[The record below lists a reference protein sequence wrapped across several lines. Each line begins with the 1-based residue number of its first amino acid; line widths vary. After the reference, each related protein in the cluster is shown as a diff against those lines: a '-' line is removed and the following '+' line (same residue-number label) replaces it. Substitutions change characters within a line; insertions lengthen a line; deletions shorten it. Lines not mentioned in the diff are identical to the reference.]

1 MKKIQMVDVVSQ
13 YERYKSE
20 IDASILSV
28 LKSGIYIQG
37 PEVKKFELLLSNYL
51 HSKYTISCANG
62 TDALYLAL
70 RSLNL
75 QPGDE
80 VIVPAFTFVSTVEAV
95 CLLGLKPIFI
105 DIDSDTFLLNPNLI
119 KDVLTNRTRAILPV
133 HLFGQCCDMV
143 LIQEIANQH
152 NLFVIEDAAQSI
164 GAKCH
169 INSKSLTKKFS
180 GTIGHIGITSFY
192 PSKNLGCFGDG
203 GAIFTQ
209 DQKISQQIRLL
220 ANHGQKQKYYH
231 DIIGLNSR
239 LDAVQA
245 SILSFKLS
253 LLDHFNKKR
262 NKVAEF
268 YNKYF
273 NDVSWIKTPVKR
285 DDSDHVYHQ
294 YSIILSSKIDREK
307 LQSYLFKKGI
317 PTMIYYPIP
326 LHKQKAYRHY
336 SNQSLPIAEKVSKQI
351 ISLPIH
357 PEMDLQQM
365 EFIGKKIKN
374 YI

>member
-13 YERYKSE
+13 YQRYESE
-20 IDASILSV
+20 INTNILSV
-28 LKSGIYIQG
+28 LKSGTYIQG
-37 PEVKKFELLLSNYL
+37 PEIKKFELLLSNYL
-51 HSKYTISCANG
+51 NSKYTISCANG

-70 RSLNL
+70 MSLDL

-80 VIVPAFTFVSTVEAV
+80 VIVPSFTFVSTVEAV
-95 CLLGLKPIFI
+95 CLLGLKPIFV
-105 DIDSDTFLLNPNLI
+105 DIEPDTFLLNPNLV
-119 KDVLTNRTRAILPV
+119 KDVISQRTKVILPV

-143 LIQEIANQH
+143 LIQEIANKY
-152 NLFVIEDAAQSI
+152 NLFIIEDAAQSI
-164 GAKCH
+164 GSRCRV
-169 INSKSLTKKFS
+169 NRKSVIKKFS

-209 DQKISQQIRLL
+209 NQALAQKIRLL
-220 ANHGQKQKYYH
+220 ANHGQKQKYTH

-239 LDAVQA
+239 LDALQA

-253 LLDHFNKKR
+253 LLDNFNTKR
-262 NKVAEF
+262 NEIADF
-268 YNKYF
+268 YNECF
-273 NDVSWIKTPVKR
+273 EGVSWIKTPIKR
-285 DDSDHVYHQ
+285 DFSEHVYHQ
-294 YSIILSSKIDREK
+294 YSIILSSKIDRKK
-307 LQSYLFKKGI
+307 LQSYLLKTGI

-336 SNQSLPIAEKVSKQI
+336 SNKPLPVSEKVAKQI

-357 PEMDLQQM
+357 PEMELEQM
-365 EFIGKKIKN
+365 EFISKKIKN

>member
-1 MKKIQMVDVVSQ
+1 M
-13 YERYKSE
+13 
-20 IDASILSV
+20 
-28 LKSGIYIQG
+28 
-37 PEVKKFELLLSNYL
+37 
-51 HSKYTISCANG
+51 
-62 TDALYLAL
+62 
-70 RSLNL
+70 
-75 QPGDE
+75 
-80 VIVPAFTFVSTVEAV
+80 STVEAV
-95 CLLGLKPIFI
+95 CLLGLKPVFI
-105 DIDSDTFLLNPNLI
+105 DIDPDTFLLDPHLI
-119 KDVLTNRTRAILPV
+119 QDVISKRTRVILPV

-143 LIQEIANQH
+143 LIKEIANQH
-152 NLFVIEDAAQSI
+152 NLFIIEDAAQSI
-164 GAKCH
+164 GSQCRVN
-169 INSKSLTKKFS
+169 NSSAIKNFS
-180 GTIGHIGITSFY
+180 GTIGDIGITSFY

-209 DQKISQQIRLL
+209 NKKLSQHIRLL
-220 ANHGQKQKYYH
+220 ANHGQKQKYNH

-239 LDAVQA
+239 LDAIQA

-253 LLDHFNKKR
+253 LLDHFNAKR
-262 NKVAEF
+262 NEIAKF
-268 YNKYF
+268 YNNYF
-273 NDVSWIKTPVKR
+273 NDVSWIKTPIKR

-294 YSIILSSKIDREK
+294 YSIILSSKIDREN

-336 SNQSLPIAEKVSKQI
+336 SNKSLPIAEKVSKQI

>member
-13 YERYKSE
+13 YARYKSE
-20 IDASILSV
+20 IDTNILSV
-28 LKSGIYIQG
+28 LNSGIYIQG
-37 PEVKKFELLLSNYL
+37 PEIKKFELLLSNYL

-75 QPGDE
+75 KPGDE
-80 VIVPAFTFVSTVEAV
+80 VIVPSFTFVSTVEAV

-105 DIDSDTFLLNPNLI
+105 DIDPDTFLLDPHLI
-119 KDVLTNRTRAILPV
+119 QDVLSKRTRVILPV

-143 LIQEIANQH
+143 LIKEIANQH
-152 NLFVIEDAAQSI
+152 NLFIIEDAAQSI
-164 GAKCH
+164 GSQCRVN
-169 INSKSLTKKFS
+169 NSSAIKKFS

-209 DQKISQQIRLL
+209 NKKLSQQIRLL
-220 ANHGQKQKYYH
+220 ANHGQKQKYNH

-239 LDAVQA
+239 LDAIQA

-253 LLDHFNKKR
+253 LLDQFNAKR
-262 NKVAEF
+262 NEIAKF
-268 YNKYF
+268 YNTCFQGLTWLK
-273 NDVSWIKTPVKR
+273 IPVKR

-294 YSIILSSKIDREK
+294 YSIMLSSKIKREK
-307 LQSYLFKKGI
+307 LQSYLLKNGV

-326 LHKQKAYRHY
+326 LHKQKAYRDY
-336 SNQSLPIAEKVSKQI
+336 SNKSLPVAEKVSKQI